1 MSTNLNIDFSKFKD
15 LDPAKEKAK
24 REDPRKFFLEDMGD
38 LSGVDV
44 FHNLVLV
51 KIYERSQVT
60 AGGILRP
67 DQNLKED
74 IWQGVVGMVIA
85 KGPLAFVDD
94 DKNKFCDKNVE
105 VGDWILFRTADTG
118 RLHINGKECR
128 ILQDAHVRAK
138 LSNPDIAY

>member
-1 MSTNLNIDFSKFKD
+1 MSNLNIDFSKIQDIDFD
-15 LDPAKEKAK
+15 REKLK
-24 REDPRKFFLEDMGD
+24 RDDPRKFFLDEMGD

-44 FHNLVLV
+44 FHNLILV
-51 KIYERSQVT
+51 KIYERPAMTS
-60 AGGILRP
+60 GGIWRP

-74 IWQGVVGMVIA
+74 IWQGVVGLVIA
-85 KGPLAFVDD
+85 KGPLAFKND
-94 DKNKFCDKNVE
+94 DKNDFAGKNVD